1 MGLAARFTVVAGVAQ
16 ALQVLQV
23 KGGTAFVD
31 RDDVI
36 DDRGL
41 RDETP
46 APALLAE
53 RVGIQFDP
61 AQAAPPCGLIE
72 GRVRMKATALGFARR
87 QIGPPGWFR
96 DGWHSLLCFEQ
107 VRIVVDIADYVFAP
121 PINVR
126 LTYIAHIRITNFNSP
141 WISAFN

>member
-1 MGLAARFTVVAGVAQ
+1 MGLAARFPVMAGVAQ
-16 ALQVLQV
+16 TLQVAQIE
-23 KGGTAFVD
+23 GGTAFVD

-41 RDETP
+41 RDKPP

-61 AQAAPPCGLIE
+61 AQTAPPCGLIE
-72 GRVRMKATALGFARR
+72 GRVRMKAAALGFARR

-96 DGWHSLLCFEQ
+96 NGWHSLLCFEQ